1 MAELLQKNDFNDDD
15 LSLTQELDPL
25 GILSSTRDVV
35 EQGEYVW
42 IASDRVEMLA
52 HQWLPD
58 ETGQNS
64 STTPTWYGSY
74 HFYDGTERT
83 ANWILALDAMN
94 FCFWAEKDQPRWC
107 IDYQGER
114 LNGYLAEAA
123 SLKRAVE
130 EGFPLWDAAYLSTIS
145 EKDLAHIFRGEQ
157 TIPLFEERLQNLRE
171 VGVVLL
177 QQYNGQ
183 CSNVIEQ
190 ASGSAVKLALLLAK
204 DFPSFNDVAL
214 YRHRLVRFYKRAQIC
229 VADLYGSFAGKSWG
243 AFTDMEQLTAFADY
257 KLPQVLRHFGVLEY
271 QPSLAQRIDAQELL
285 EAGSEEEVEL
295 RAATIWACELLRR
308 ALARHGCTMTAAE
321 IDMRLWLLGQ
331 NSSAMRP
338 YHRTRTIYY

>member
-1 MAELLQKNDFNDDD
+1 MAELLQKNDFNDED
-15 LSLTQELDPL
+15 LSFAQAPDLL
-25 GILSSTRDVV
+25 GVLCSTRDVV

-42 IASDRVEMLA
+42 VATDRTELLA
-52 HQWLPD
+52 HQWLQD
-58 ETGQNS
+58 ETGQNA
-64 STTPTWYGSY
+64 STAPTWYDNY

-83 ANWILALDAMN
+83 ANWVLALDAMN
-94 FCFWAEKDQPRWC
+94 FCFWAEKDQPRWS

-123 SLKRAVE
+123 ALKRAVE
-130 EGFPLWDAAYLSTIS
+130 EDFPLWDAAYLSTIS

-157 TIPLFEERLQNLRE
+157 TIPLFEERLHNLRE
-171 VGVVLL
+171 VGAVLL

-183 CSNVIEQ
+183 CINAIEQ
-190 ASGSAVKLALLLAK
+190 AGGSAVKLALLLAK

-214 YRHRLVRFYKRAQIC
+214 YRSHLVRFYKRAQIC
-229 VADLYGSFAGKSWG
+229 VADLH
-243 AFTDMEQLTAFADY
+243 E
-257 KLPQVLRHFGVLEY
+257 LPQVLRHFGVLEY
-271 QPSLAQRIDAQELL
+271 LPSLAQRIDAQELL

-308 ALARHGCTMTAAE
+308 ELARHGRIMTAAE
-321 IDMRLWLLGQ
+321 IDLRLWLLGQ
-331 NSSAMRP
+331 NSSAMQP